1 MMGSKRML
9 WIGLII
15 GVLVLIVTVCVSCGA
30 LVSSLSEYTEQI
42 PEEIGEES
50 DIVPE
55 PMQGVDY
62 QKLPTPAL
70 KFDIPAFAEG
80 QLPVGAV
87 VQIIVDG
94 LVSGYSEQWSGSGT
108 IISPDGLILTNA
120 HVAVG
125 DRFYRA
131 DRLTIGLTIAED
143 QPPVPAYI
151 AEVVQAD
158 TNLDIAVLRIVKDL
172 TGRRINT
179 TDLNLPYVEIGNSDD
194 LRLGDDI
201 TIMGYPGIG
210 GQTITLTS
218 GKVSG
223 FTSEAAYGNRA
234 FIKTSAT
241 IAGGNSGGMATDD
254 ANRLVGIPTQVGAG
268 DLEGEVVDCR
278 PLADTNRDG
287 YIDDYDTCVPTGGFI
302 NALRPVNLAIPLIN
316 AAIDGSAQYVI
327 SEENPT
333 PAIPSGGEI
342 VYTDDFSSDQSGWP
356 VESDNSEAFYYQSGR
371 YYIEINK
378 SNHLRPITGG
388 EYLQDVVISIDTRV
402 ESSSGNGDYGVL
414 CRYADGDNFYMFEI
428 TQDAFYAIYAMI
440 NSEWFP
446 LIDYT
451 YSPMLENV
459 NNPAFEVSC
468 VGDTLSFAVNDV
480 LLGTVKDT
488 TIKAGDY
495 GIFAGTFDN
504 PGNIISFDNLKVQLP

>member
-1 MMGSKRML
+1 MGSKRIL

-30 LVSSLSEYTEQI
+30 LVSSLSEYAGQI
-42 PEEIGEES
+42 PDESVEES
-50 DIVPE
+50 DNLPG
-55 PMQGVDY
+55 PLPGVDY

-70 KFDIPAFAEG
+70 KFDVPAFAEG
-80 QLPVGAV
+80 ELPIGAV

-94 LVSGYSEQWSGSGT
+94 VASGFSEQWSGSGT

-125 DRFYRA
+125 NRFYQV
-131 DRLTIGLTIAED
+131 DRLTIALTIAED
-143 QPPVPAYI
+143 QPPVRAYI

-158 TNLDIAVLRIVKDL
+158 ANLDIAVLRIVKDMN
-172 TGRRINT
+172 GRRIDT
-179 TDLNLPYVEIGNSDD
+179 SDLGLPYVEIGNSDD
-194 LRLGDDI
+194 LRLGDNI

-223 FTSEAAYGNRA
+223 FTSEAGYGNRA

-241 IAGGNSGGMATDD
+241 IAGGNSGGLATDD

-268 DLEGEVVDCR
+268 DLDGDVVDCR

-287 YIDDYDTCVPTGGFI
+287 YIDDDDTCVPTGGFI

-316 AAIDGSAQYVI
+316 AAFAGEEQYIVAED
-327 SEENPT
+327 SPAS
-333 PAIPSGGEI
+333 AIPFDGEV
-342 VYTDDFSSDQSGWP
+342 VYEDDFSSDQSGWP
-356 VESDNSEAFYYQSGR
+356 VESDTNEAFYYQNGR
-371 YYIEINK
+371 YFIEVNK
-378 SNHLRPITGG
+378 TNHLRPITGG
-388 EYLQDVVISIDTRV
+388 EYLQDMVISIDTRV
-402 ESSSGNGDYGVL
+402 EASSGNGDYGVL

-428 TQDAFYAIYAMI
+428 TQDAFYAIYMMV
-440 NSEWFP
+440 NSEWVP

-451 YSPMLENV
+451 YSPLLENQKDA
-459 NNPAFEVSC
+459 AFEVGC
-468 VGDTLSFAVNDV
+468 VGNNLSFAVNDV
-480 LLGTVKDT
+480 LLGTVVDS

-495 GIFAGTFDN
+495 GIFVGTFDN
-504 PGNIISFDNLKVQLP
+504 PGNTISFDNLKVQLP

>member
-1 MMGSKRML
+1 MGSKRIL

-15 GVLVLIVTVCVSCGA
+15 GTLVLIVTVCVSCGA
-30 LVSSLSEYTEQI
+30 LMSSLSEYTDQI
-42 PEEIGEES
+42 PDDIIEES
-50 DIVPE
+50 DFQPE
-55 PMQGVDY
+55 PLQGVDY
-62 QKLPTPAL
+62 PQLPTSSL
-70 KFDIPAFAEG
+70 KYDVPAFAEG
-80 QLPVGAV
+80 ELPVGAV

-94 LVSGYSEQWSGSGT
+94 LVSGYSERWSGSGT
-108 IISPDGLILTNA
+108 VISPDGLILTNA

-131 DRLTIGLTIAED
+131 DRLTIALTVAED

-158 TNLDIAVLRIVKDL
+158 SNLDLAVLRIVKDIN
-172 TGRRINT
+172 GRRIDT
-179 TDLNLPYVEIGNSDD
+179 TDLDLPYVVLGNSDD

-223 FTSEAAYGNRA
+223 FTSEAGYGNRA

-241 IAGGNSGGMATDD
+241 IAGGNSGGLATDEN
-254 ANRLVGIPTQVGAG
+254 NRLVGIPTQVGAG
-268 DLEGEVVDCR
+268 ELEGDVVDCR

-287 YIDDYDTCVPTGGFI
+287 YINDYDTCVPTGGFI
-302 NALRPVNLAIPLIN
+302 NALRPINLAIPLIN
-316 AAIDGSAQYVI
+316 AAMEGGAQYI
-327 SEENPT
+327 ASEDSSAPAT
-333 PAIPSGGEI
+333 PFGGEI
-342 VYTDDFSSDQSGWP
+342 VYADDFSSDQSGWP
-356 VESDNSEAFYYQSGR
+356 VESNNEEAFYYQDGR
-371 YYIEINK
+371 YYIEVNK
-378 SNHLRPITGG
+378 TNHLRPITGG
-388 EYLQDVVISIDTRV
+388 EYLQDMVVSITTRV

-414 CRYADGDNFYMFEI
+414 CRYADSNNFYMFEI
-428 TQDAFYAIYAMI
+428 TQDAFYAIYVMR

-451 YSPMLENV
+451 YSPILENQEDTV
-459 NNPAFEVSC
+459 FEVAC
-468 VGDTLSFAVNDV
+468 VGNTLSFAVNDV
-480 LLGTVKDT
+480 LLGSIDDT

-495 GIFAGTFDN
+495 GIFVGTFEN